1 MKVNPQK
8 IQELITVSV
17 LEGVEMKRLL
27 ICNLWSNKLIKKEQK
42 IVEALLILFN
52 RQSKLV
58 NFCYVDLNAECWVPE
73 TSPASLGRG

>member
-1 MKVNPQK
+1 MAVKAFHAFKKVKVNPQE
-8 IQELITVSV
+8 IQELVTVSV

-58 NFCYVDLNAECWVPE
+58 NFCRI
-73 TSPASLGRG
+73 LGA